1 MPSKHATYACHTGC
15 HISRAHGQHMD
26 KHMGKDGV
34 HMAKEASRERG
45 VDHGSLGKLG
55 HMA

>member
-34 HMAKEASRERG
+34 HMAKEVSRERG
-45 VDHGSLGKLG
+45 FDHGSLGKLG